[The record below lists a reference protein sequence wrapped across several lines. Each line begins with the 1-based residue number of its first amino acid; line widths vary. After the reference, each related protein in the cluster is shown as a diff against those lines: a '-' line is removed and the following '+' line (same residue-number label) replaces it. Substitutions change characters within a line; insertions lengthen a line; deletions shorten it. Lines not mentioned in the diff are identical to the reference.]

1 MNQPFEVIQTDFWIF
16 GGKCSRETK
25 NAPSK
30 MTTRVFEVSPAGLM
44 GLAHLVNVLGG
55 QALQSHQLLL
65 TEKTI
70 ALLESR
76 LRPQLMRA
84 INETPTKNDDLVS
97 KNTREWRL

>member
-1 MNQPFEVIQTDFWIF
+1 
-16 GGKCSRETK
+16 
-25 NAPSK
+25 

-55 QALQSHQLLL
+55 QAFQVHQLLL

-76 LRPQLMRA
+76 LRPQRLRA

-97 KNTREWRL
+97 KNTSEFRL